1 MKRRIKLC
9 MLLVSVVMAITG
21 CAQKR
26 EVMEE
31 VPLEMEFS
39 YNADYWNTEYFKE
52 SVFTSKEVFEDIVKE
67 EIVEICNLLGY
78 SEFWIEENPNAT
90 SMLLNVEFMGVKR
103 SVTGRLSGLGKDGV
117 MSGVSLSIENQ
128 EMFHDGGLA
137 HELTHILTG
146 STVSL
151 SLEEGLCEY
160 VRERVGYS
168 KYLDYFSS
176 KGVVL
181 GEQERIKLDYQSYY
195 HRALKYGKGTQE
207 DFEQI
212 WEHIGKVGKGYP
224 YGANTWRSTLWYA
237 LSNSFTVYLIEEYGV
252 DAVIDVLQKG
262 EDESAYQQYL
272 GKDLETLKAEWRQYF
287 DELETSMTVEEYI
300 EKVQEIFK

>member
-1 MKRRIKLC
+1 M
-9 MLLVSVVMAITG
+9 VG
-21 CAQKR
+21 CTQKR
-26 EVMEE
+26 EVMKE

-39 YNADYWNTEYFKE
+39 YNADYWNTDYFKE
-52 SVFTSKEVFEDIVKE
+52 SVFTSQEVFEDIVKE

-78 SEFWIEENPNAT
+78 SDFWIEENPNAKN
-90 SMLLNVEFMGVKR
+90 MLLNVEFMGLPR
-103 SVTGRLSGLGKDGV
+103 STAGRLTAFGEDNVWGKL
-117 MSGVSLSIENQ
+117 SLSILSQ
-128 EMFHDGGLA
+128 EGYRDGSLA

-146 STVSL
+146 STLSI

-168 KYLDYFSS
+168 KLSDYYASQ
-176 KGVVL
+176 GLEL
-181 GEQERIKLDYQSYY
+181 GEQERIKLDYQACYQ
-195 HRALKYGKGTQE
+195 RALSSGEGTQE
-207 DFEQI
+207 DFEQF
-212 WEHIGKVGKGYP
+212 WEHIGKVGTAYP
-224 YGANTWRSTLWYA
+224 YLINTWKSTMWYR

-287 DELETSMTVEEYI
+287 DELETSMNVEEYI
-300 EKVQEIFK
+300 EKMQEIFK